1 MMIALVRPVP
11 RLLRPLSRCPAKV
24 FTCLRPLSQPLT
36 LPRPQLLPTLPR
48 IGVRWYAQVP
58 PPATEGPAKQVL
70 ENYQKKDSSYK
81 DAIRLFS
88 LAKRDW
94 RLLCAAIALL
104 TISCGIGMCI
114 PTVIGLVLD
123 VLRGGIEGKDLK
135 DVNMDDLGPIAFGLS
150 IYQFLGAFAGLLL
163 VGTVANFARIVMLRI
178 LSERVVARLRAQVMK
193 KTLHQDA
200 EFFDTHKVGDLI
212 SRLGSDA
219 YVVSRSMTQ
228 KVSDGFKA
236 LICGGVGVGMMV
248 SISPELSGILLF
260 FAPPILWSASVFGKR
275 IRHTSKDL
283 QEATGQLTK
292 VSEEQLSGVKTVQS
306 FVAEQR
312 ELHRYNIAIRGI
324 FDVGKTAAYTNAQFF
339 TSTTVLGDMSFLVV
353 LLYGSYLVLQGQLT
367 IGDLTAFMLYT
378 EYTGTS
384 VFGLTTFYSEVMQGV
399 GAASR
404 LFDLTDHVP
413 SISPTEGRKFVPGKG
428 EIEFKNVSFS
438 YPTRPQNQIFKDI
451 SINVPAGS
459 NVCIVGPSGRG
470 KSTIA
475 LLLLR
480 YYNPS
485 SGEILIDGQDISKLN
500 SKSLRRHIGLVQQE
514 PILMSGTIRDNIT
527 YGLTRPVS
535 KDEIRSVSK
544 QCFCHNFITKF
555 PEGYDTVIGA
565 QGALLSG
572 GQRQRIAIARALIK
586 KPSILVL
593 DEATSALD
601 VESEG
606 AINYTF
612 GQLMKSKSVTIV
624 SIAHRLS
631 TIRRSENV
639 IVLGKDGSVIETGK
653 FKELFA
659 NTNSELSKLL
669 TEKSSRSDGE
679 EAPPP
684 PTPANVHEKTVE
696 QIAEKILER
705 FPDAGKL
712 PEATMEE
719 IYKDVEKEGKPVKLA
734 P

>member
-1 MMIALVRPVP
+1 MLMLLRPVP
-11 RLLRPLSRCPAKV
+11 RLLRPLPKSQ
-24 FTCLRPLSQPLT
+24 LRPLNYIRPLT
-36 LPRPQLLPTLPR
+36 LLRPQLSPISVR
-48 IGVRWYAQVP
+48 ICVRWNSQLSPSQEEDKKESAQR
-58 PPATEGPAKQVL
+58 VL
-70 ENYQKKDSSYK
+70 KPIQKKESAYQ
-81 DAIRLFS
+81 DAVRLFS

-94 RLLCAAIALL
+94 KLLCGAIALL
-104 TISCGIGMCI
+104 TVSCVIGMGI
-114 PTVIGLVLD
+114 PKVIGLVLD
-123 VLRGGIEGKDLK
+123 VLRKGIEGKDVK
-135 DVNMDDLGPIAFGLS
+135 TVTIDDLDPIAFGLS
-150 IYQFLGAFAGLLL
+150 IYQFLGVFAGLLL
-163 VGTVANFARIVMLRI
+163 VGTAANFTRIVMLRI
-178 LSERVVARLRAQVMK
+178 LSERVVARLRASVMN
-193 KTLHQDA
+193 KTLHQDS

-236 LICGGVGVGMMV
+236 LVCGGVGIGMMV

-260 FAPPILWSASVFGKR
+260 FAPPILWSSSVFGKK

-292 VSEEQLSGVKTVQS
+292 VAEEQLSGVKTVQS

-312 ELHRYNIAIRGI
+312 ELHRYDGAIRGI
-324 FDVGKTAAYTNAQFF
+324 YNVGRRAAYINAQFF
-339 TSTTVLGDMSFLVV
+339 TSTNMLGDMSFLVV
-353 LLYGSYLVLQGQLT
+353 LLYGSYLVLQGSLT

-404 LFDLTDHVP
+404 LFELTDHVS
-413 SISPTEGRKFVPGKG
+413 SINPTKGQKYIPGKG
-428 EIEFKNVSFS
+428 EIEFQHVSFS
-438 YPTRPQNQIFKDI
+438 YPTRPENQIFKDI
-451 SINVPAGS
+451 SIKIPAGS

-480 YYNPS
+480 YYNPT
-485 SGEILIDGQDISKLN
+485 SGQILIDSQDISKVN
-500 SKSLRRHIGLVQQE
+500 CKSLRRHVGLVQQE

-527 YGLTRPVS
+527 YGLTEPAS
-535 KDEIRSVSK
+535 KEEIRSVAK

-555 PEGYDTVIGA
+555 PDGYDTTIGA

-612 GQLMKSKSVTIV
+612 GQLMKSKSMTIV

-631 TIRRSENV
+631 TIKRSENV
-639 IVLGKDGSVIETGK
+639 IVLGKDGSVIEAGK

-659 NTNSELSKLL
+659 NPNSELCKLL
-669 TEKSSRSDGE
+669 SEKSSRSDANE
-679 EAPPP
+679 NPQQLPPD
-684 PTPANVHEKTVE
+684 VSQDKVVE

-705 FPDAGKL
+705 FPEAGESPDA
-712 PEATMEE
+712 AMEE
-719 IYKDVEKEGKPVKLA
+719 IFKDVSKEGNPVKMS

>member
-1 MMIALVRPVP
+1 MLTLLRPVP
-11 RLLRPLSRCPAKV
+11 RILRPLSKSQ
-24 FTCLRPLSQPLT
+24 LRPLSYIRPLNIV
-36 LPRPQLLPTLPR
+36 RPQISLISIR
-48 IGVRWYAQVP
+48 IGVRWNSQLSPSQEENRPKPV
-58 PPATEGPAKQVL
+58 KQIL
-70 ENYQKKDSSYK
+70 EPIQKKESSYK
-81 DAIRLFS
+81 DAVRLFS

-104 TISCGIGMCI
+104 TISCVIGMSI
-114 PTVIGLVLD
+114 PKVIGLVLD
-123 VLRGGIEGKDLK
+123 VLRKGIEGKDLQN
-135 DVNMDDLGPIAFGLS
+135 VNMDDLGPIAFGLT
-150 IYQFLGAFAGLLL
+150 IYQFLGVFAGLLL
-163 VGTVANFARIVMLRI
+163 VGTAANFARIVMLRI
-178 LSERVVARLRAQVMK
+178 LSERVVARLRSGVMN
-193 KTLHQDA
+193 KTLHQDS
-200 EFFDTHKVGDLI
+200 EFYDTHKVGDLI

-236 LICGGVGVGMMV
+236 LICGGVGIGMMV
-248 SISPELSGILLF
+248 SISPELSGVLLF
-260 FAPPILWSASVFGKR
+260 FAPPILWSASVFGKK

-283 QEATGQLTK
+283 QEATGQLTR
-292 VSEEQLSGVKTVQS
+292 VAEEQLSGVKTVQS

-312 ELHRYNIAIRGI
+312 ELHRYNGAIRGI
-324 FDVGKTAAYTNAQFF
+324 YNVGRKAAFINAEFF
-339 TSTTVLGDMSFLVV
+339 TSTTMLGDMSFIVV
-353 LLYGSYLVLQGQLT
+353 LLYGSYLVLQGSLT

-378 EYTGTS
+378 EYTGSS
-384 VFGLTTFYSEVMQGV
+384 VFGLTTFYSELMQGV

-404 LFDLTDHVP
+404 LFDLTDHIS
-413 SISPTEGRKFVPGKG
+413 SISPTKGQKYIPGKG
-428 EIEFKNVSFS
+428 DIEFKNVSFS
-438 YPTRPQNQIFKDI
+438 YPTRPENQIFKDI
-451 SINVPAGS
+451 NIKVPPGS

-480 YYNPS
+480 YYNPTN
-485 SGEILIDGQDISKLN
+485 GQILVDGQDISKVN
-500 SKSLRRHIGLVQQE
+500 CKTLRRHIGLVQQE

-527 YGLTRPVS
+527 YGLAEPAT
-535 KDEIRSVSK
+535 KEEIRSVAK

-555 PEGYDTVIGA
+555 PDGYDTMIGA

-586 KPSILVL
+586 KPNILVL

-612 GQLMKSKSVTIV
+612 GQLMKSGSMTIV

-639 IVLGKDGSVIETGK
+639 IVLGKDGSVIEAGK

-659 NTNSELSKLL
+659 NPNSELCKLL
-669 TEKSSRSDGE
+669 TEKSSRSDGNDSL
-679 EAPPP
+679 PPP
-684 PTPANVHEKTVE
+684 PPNATQDKVVE

-705 FPDAGKL
+705 FPEAGQSPDATVK
-712 PEATMEE
+712 E
-719 IYKDVEKEGKPVKLA
+719 IFKDVSSEGKPIKIT